1 MASVTWPMLFYVLRF
16 LVGTV
21 KAGFFPG
28 VVRYITC
35 RFPASSHPQAPAVEK
50 AGVGGATEPPQ
61 QVG

>member
-1 MASVTWPMLFYVLRF
+1 MASVTRPMLFYMLCF

-21 KAGFFPG
+21 KAAFFAG

-50 AGVGGATEPPQ
+50 VGVGGATETLQ